1 MSYKLIAL
9 DIDGTIRSDEYPLS
23 HRTRQA
29 VSRAREAGALITLA
43 TGRTFKSALRQ
54 SADLDITTPL
64 ASFQGAHVADP
75 LTGEVLW
82 HMPLTQEMT
91 RVAMDALRPY
101 GMDVMGYRDNA
112 VFVSDI
118 TEWSEGYGKRNDVEI
133 KAVGDLGDYSLDSM
147 TRLVV
152 RGDDDAIERLEAE
165 LKERFASTDLY
176 ITRSLSY
183 FCEILHPDG
192 GKDKALNWL
201 CESNGIQRE
210 ETIAF
215 GNGYNDVQMLEWAG
229 YSVAIGGAVPQ
240 VLEVADTV
248 APPIEEDGAAQVIEG
263 LLDRGLIG

>member
-29 VSRAREAGALITLA
+29 VSRARDAGALITLA

-54 SADLDITTPL
+54 STDLDITTPI

-75 LTGEVLW
+75 ITGEVLW

-91 RVAMDALRPY
+91 RAAMDALRPY
-101 GMDVMGYRDNA
+101 GMDVMGYRDDA

-133 KAVGDLGDYSLDSM
+133 KAVGNLGDYFTDSM

-201 CESNGIQRE
+201 CESIGIQRE

-240 VLEVADTV
+240 VIEVADTV

>member
-9 DIDGTIRSDEYPLS
+9 DIDGTIRSDDYPLS
-23 HRTRQA
+23 DRTRQA

-54 SADLDITTPL
+54 SVDLDITTPI

-75 LTGEVLW
+75 ITSEVLW
-82 HMPLTQEMT
+82 HMPLTKEMT
-91 RVAMDALRPY
+91 RAAMDALRPY
-101 GMDVMGYRDNA
+101 GLEVMGYEDDA
-112 VFVSDI
+112 VIVADM
-118 TEWSEGYGKRNDVEI
+118 TEWAEGYGRRNDVEI
-133 KAVGDLGDYSLDSM
+133 KAVGDLGEYSANSM

-152 RGDDDAIERLEAE
+152 RGDDDAIQRLEVD
-165 LKERFASTDLY
+165 LKARFDPSELY

-183 FCEILHPDG
+183 FCEILNPAG

-201 CESNGIQRE
+201 CEANGIQPE
-210 ETIAF
+210 ETVAF

-240 VLEVADTV
+240 VLEVADVV
-248 APPIEEDGAAQVIEG
+248 APPIEEDGAAQIIEG